1 MTPQLVEKMS
11 RSHFGPTWPEAGQRT
26 NAGTRRRNGAGT
38 AFGEN
43 GSKAKT
49 EEHMS
54 KKLPEI
60 ERTPGGGLPR
70 MTPAQRRRANALIR
84 KTCCNY
90 ENGNCLL
97 LDDGEECVCPQTI
110 SYSVC
115 CKWFRWAVLPQN
127 KALEAEI
134 FRSASVKR
142 CAECGATF
150 VPRSNRAKYCKACA
164 RRVHRRQK
172 NASDR
177 KRRWNTD
184 K

>member
-1 MTPQLVEKMS
+1 MTVRKRYYRLGKYAITPPLVDKMS
-11 RSHFGPTWPEAGQRT
+11 RSHIGPTWPDVGERT

-38 AFGEN
+38 AFGGN
-43 GSKAKT
+43 GSKAEM
-49 EEHMS
+49 EERMS
-54 KKLPEI
+54 KKLPEA

-70 MTPAQRRRANALIR
+70 MTPAQRRRATALIR

-115 CKWFRWAVLPQN
+115 CKWFRWAVLPQD

-142 CAECGATF
+142 
-150 VPRSNRAKYCKACA
+150 
-164 RRVHRRQK
+164 
-172 NASDR
+172 
-177 KRRWNTD
+177 
-184 K
+184 